1 MDTHRSSTHLDL
13 EQQLERH
20 FAKLGTIGIQPD
32 GSISR
37 IAFSDEESAAI
48 AYVRSEGEA
57 FGLEGRY
64 DEVGNLILSTP
75 FERARRL
82 LVGSHLDS
90 VPQGGNFDGAAG
102 VVAGLEAIRAL
113 APEFAALPAG
123 LDLVVWRG
131 EEYTYNAVYK
141 GSATAFGKSESH
153 ILHNAYGD
161 QALRDAI
168 LAQGFDPS
176 PIDEC
181 RPSLTGEY
189 IDSIGAYLELHIEQG
204 VRLDRDGT
212 DLAVVS
218 SIAGDRRFL
227 IVLEGRFD
235 HSGATPMGA
244 KFRCDVNL
252 AMAYIQV
259 RMDELA
265 RARLAA
271 GHEFTQTVG
280 IVNADAEIDKKL
292 PGIDGN
298 SVTKVSG
305 LGYFTIDLMCA
316 DDEFMDAYAAELHR
330 LIWRTAKE
338 LGVKAVIEQTDAAGG
353 ILALD
358 PRVRRTLEASIRAR
372 GYSFEHLP
380 SGAGHDA
387 AVVAAATRSDGSRIP
402 VGMLFVP
409 CRDGISHAKEESVTA
424 AEVAKGAVVLR
435 DSLRA
440 LANENAATV
449 QLDAAR

>member
-1 MDTHRSSTHLDL
+1 MDSHRSTTHLDL

-57 FGLEGRY
+57 IGLVARY
-64 DEVGNLILSTP
+64 DEIGNLILATP
-75 FERARRL
+75 FERERRL

-90 VPQGGNFDGAAG
+90 VPRGGNFDGAAG

-113 APEFAALPAG
+113 APEFDTLPAG

-131 EEYTYNAVYK
+131 EEYTFNAVYK
-141 GSATAFGKSESH
+141 GSATAFGHSESH
-153 ILHNAYGD
+153 ILHNHYDG

-168 LAQGFDPS
+168 LAQGFNPS

-181 RPSLTGEY
+181 RPSFTGEY

-204 VRLDRDGT
+204 VRLDREGT

-235 HSGATPMGA
+235 HSGATPMGT
-244 KFRCDVNL
+244 KYRCDVNL
-252 AMAYIQV
+252 AMAHIQV

-265 RARLAA
+265 QSRL
-271 GHEFTQTVG
+271 GQGREFTQTVG
-280 IVNADAEIDKKL
+280 IVNADPEIDRKF
-292 PGIDGN
+292 PGIDSN

-305 LGYFTIDLMCA
+305 LGYFTIDLMSP

-338 LGVKAVIEQTDAAGG
+338 QGVKAVIEQTDAAGG
-353 ILALD
+353 IPALD
-358 PRVRRTLEASIRAR
+358 PRVRKVLEQSIEAR
-372 GYSFEHLP
+372 EYSYADIP

-387 AVVAAATRSDGSRIP
+387 AVVGAATRSDGSRIP

-424 AEVAKGAVVLR
+424 AEVAKGAVILG
-435 DSLRA
+435 DSLRT
-440 LANENAATV
+440 LAHEEAAS
-449 QLDAAR
+449 AAS